1 MQKPSYFEEIREKA
15 SKRWD
20 QLEGDPDLAGPWHQL
35 FKQVQSPRHIVSELL
50 QNADDAGATEAS
62 IKIENGIFIFQHNG
76 EDFAP
81 EHLASIC
88 RFGYS
93 NKRAL
98 HTIGFRGIGFKST
111 FSLGDKVELF
121 TPSLSLAFHKRRF
134 TEPVWT
140 DGKIGQTE
148 VTEVRVKISDEH
160 RQREVEKNLQD
171 WLKSPVSLLF
181 FKNIR
186 RIEIQD
192 QSVHWQSLGV
202 GPAKNTEWMALSS
215 DYENPF
221 LLIRS
226 EPEDFPDD
234 ALREIKQERMLA
246 EEDMD
251 FPPCRVDIVLGA
263 TGRLFVVL
271 PTGVETK
278 LPFACNAPFI
288 QDPARMKIKDPEI
301 SPTNRWLLERVGK
314 LACLTMLDWLRN
326 EGVGIAERAQAYGLM
341 PNVNREDSS
350 LEGTCATI
358 TEEAFAE
365 SISDQKFILTGGE
378 KTSLVEQGII
388 IPDEVFDVWPAEQA
402 ATIFDDNGRPIISSC
417 ISEKNRTKLVDWG
430 FSEEISKNRIINT
443 LKANHLPKPKNWR
456 QLLNLWSYIS
466 SEMTAY
472 YFPLG
477 KRENVRIVPV
487 RGKEVLYS
495 ASEVVRLGEK
505 RLLQSEEDWQFLSDH
520 LIVLNHN
527 WPQFLTD
534 QKKEAEEKEDTDLE
548 EKVDDAFAV
557 LESIGLDE
565 SSDANQTIERV
576 ALEFFQKEGLKLADL
591 VQLSQIA
598 AKLGASAGN
607 SFKFATRDRTMHATS
622 ETVFYDQ
629 DGTLET
635 FFPDSW
641 HESRMLHEDYTR
653 VFKSCSQEEWNRWV
667 ASGRA
672 GLYTFAPMAET
683 RKTIFGKYKIEQD
696 LRARGL
702 QGEITLP
709 RVTNQFAV
717 FDWDFDE
724 TLWDHWEALAEDN
737 EYIWGD
743 LVEQILMQP
752 TSFWSKAKSARAVQ
766 YATTGNPTTIT
777 HSPLAPSWILKLRD
791 LNCLKDTKGFYRKPS
806 DLMMRMPETESLMDV
821 EPFVHALLDREA
833 TKPLLS
839 LLGVQDKPT
848 GPDGLLGRLRA
859 LSKAPNAPAQE
870 VEKWYRRLDQ
880 MLDTCSTNDKV
891 KIMHAFRMEKLILTE
906 GGGWATTASVFLSS
920 HEEDVPGADI
930 IRASVRDLTLW
941 HKIGVA
947 DRPTADLALK
957 WLGELSSGQALS
969 QDDLRRVRN
978 LLPLYPYS
986 IWNDCQHWLNL
997 VGEWAPT
1004 DTFKYALTMQ
1014 SLVRYENLHPWVKQ
1028 ATANFQSLPVEVL
1041 QGEPF
1046 TEIQTLASQIEE
1058 RMDKQHST
1066 GLTEKKIWLNSLGE
1080 ELSRIILKSETEMER
1095 IRALGRNL
1103 AATGWQRTPGLEVI
1117 PYIDGKPAG
1126 TPRGTDVVWLD
1137 GVLYYEDMPRAKL
1150 ARHVPEKLG
1159 QIFANGDVTA
1169 ALQYC
1174 FDRSAEAITEYM
1186 EENFNLEVRAPA
1198 EEQQIPAQTS
1208 QKEEK
1213 SSQNDEPSAN
1223 PMTPEEKTDDPASS
1237 LPTEDVDLEEIDEP
1251 PQEDLEDFDQDIRPR
1266 PATKSVRPGIMER
1279 YAKSRGY
1286 KKDGEDRFF
1295 HDNGD
1300 WVGKTHG
1307 ERFPW
1312 AQWASDGSLKRYF
1325 WPREHCLEQ
1334 ESLEIDADVWSLMEK
1349 SPDKY
1354 VLLLVNIQDQP
1365 IEVCGSRLKAM
1376 QDDGTLTLY
1385 PAKYRL
1391 VFKVPHS

>member
-1 MQKPSYFEEIREKA
+1 M
-15 SKRWD
+15 
-20 QLEGDPDLAGPWHQL
+20 
-35 FKQVQSPRHIVSELL
+35 
-50 QNADDAGATEAS
+50 
-62 IKIENGIFIFQHNG
+62 
-76 EDFAP
+76 
-81 EHLASIC
+81 
-88 RFGYS
+88 
-93 NKRAL
+93 
-98 HTIGFRGIGFKST
+98 
-111 FSLGDKVELF
+111 
-121 TPSLSLAFHKRRF
+121 
-134 TEPVWT
+134 
-140 DGKIGQTE
+140 
-148 VTEVRVKISDEH
+148 
-160 RQREVEKNLQD
+160 
-171 WLKSPVSLLF
+171 
-181 FKNIR
+181 
-186 RIEIQD
+186 
-192 QSVHWQSLGV
+192 GV

-226 EPEDFPDD
+226 EPEYFPDD

-278 LPFACNAPFI
+278 LPFACNSPFI

-314 LACLTMLDWLRN
+314 LACSTMLDWLRN

-358 TEEAFAE
+358 TEEAFAK
-365 SISDQKFILTGGE
+365 SISDQKIILTGGE

-388 IPDEVFDVWPAEQA
+388 IPDEVSDVWPAEQA
-402 ATIFDDNGRPIISSC
+402 ATIFDDNRRPIISSY
-417 ISEKNRTKLVDWG
+417 ISAENRTKLVDWG
-430 FSEEISKNRIINT
+430 FSQEISKNRIINT

-456 QLLNLWSYIS
+456 QLLNLWSYLS
-466 SEMTAY
+466 NEMTSY
-472 YFPLG
+472 CFPLV
-477 KRENVRIVPV
+477 KKEDVRIVPV

-505 RLLQSEEDWQFLSDH
+505 RILQSEEDWQFLSEY

-527 WPQFLTD
+527 WPQFLAD
-534 QKKEAEEKEDTDLE
+534 QRKEAEEKEDSDLE
-548 EKVDDAFAV
+548 KKVDSAFAV
-557 LESIGLDE
+557 LKSIGLDVT
-565 SSDANQTIERV
+565 SDANQTIERV
-576 ALEFFQKEGLKLADL
+576 SKKFFKKEGLKLL
-591 VQLSQIA
+591 ELIQLSQIA
-598 AKLGASAGN
+598 AKLGATVGE
-607 SFKFATRDRTMHATS
+607 SFKFTTRDCVMRPTK
-622 ETVFYDQ
+622 EVIFYDQ

-635 FFPDSW
+635 FFPEDW
-641 HESRMLHEDYTR
+641 HKNRMLHTDYTSF
-653 VFKSCSQEEWNRWV
+653 FKSCSREEWNKWV
-667 ASGRA
+667 LSGNS
-672 GLYTFAPMAET
+672 GLHTFAPIIEELVSV
-683 RKTIFGKYKIEQD
+683 FGNHNMESEMRQ
-696 LRARGL
+696 RGFK
-702 QGEITLP
+702 GRFLP
-709 RVTNQFAV
+709 PYVTGQFAF
-717 FDWDFDE
+717 FDWDFE
-724 TLWDHWEALAEDN
+724 RTLWDHWESVAGDN
-737 EYIWGD
+737 ENIWGD
-743 LVEQILMQP
+743 LVERILMQP
-752 TSFWSKAKSARAVQ
+752 ASFWAKAKAIKPIQ
-766 YATTGNPTTIT
+766 YATTGNTRTI
-777 HSPLAPSWILKLRD
+777 SFDPLAPSWILKLHD
-791 LNCLKDTKGFYRKPS
+791 LHCLKDTKGFYRKPA
-806 DLMMRMPETESLMDV
+806 DLMMRTPETESLMDV

-839 LLGVQDKPT
+839 LLGVQDRPT
-848 GPDGLLGRLRA
+848 GPDGLLGRVRA
-859 LSKAPNAPAQE
+859 LSKAPNAPAHE

-880 MLDTCSTNDKV
+880 MLDSCSTNDKV
-891 KIMHAFRMEKLILTE
+891 KISQAFRDEKLILTE
-906 GGGWATTASVFLSS
+906 GGSWATTASVFLSS

-930 IRASVRDLTLW
+930 VRASVRDLALW
-941 HKIGVA
+941 QKIGVA
-947 DRPTADLALK
+947 DRPTADLAMK
-957 WLGELSSGQALS
+957 WLDELPSGQTLS

-997 VGEWAPT
+997 AGEWVPT
-1004 DTFKYALTMQ
+1004 ESFKYAITMQ
-1014 SLVRYENLHPWVKQ
+1014 SLVKYENLHPWVKQ

-1080 ELSRIILKSETEMER
+1080 ELSRIILKSEIEMER
-1095 IRALGRNL
+1095 IRALARNL
-1103 AATGWQRTPGLEVI
+1103 AATSWQRIPGLEVI

-1137 GVLYYEDMPRAKL
+1137 CVLYYEDMPRAKL

-1186 EENFNLEVRAPA
+1186 EENFNLDACDPA
-1198 EEQQIPAQTS
+1198 EEQQIPDQTS
-1208 QKEEK
+1208 QQEENPF
-1213 SSQNDEPSAN
+1213 QNDGPSSDPA
-1223 PMTPEEKTDDPASS
+1223 TPEEETDDSASS
-1237 LPTEDVDLEEIDEP
+1237 LPTEDTDLEEIDES
-1251 PQEDLEDFDQDIRPR
+1251 PQEDLEDFDQDIQLRPAPKLLRPR
-1266 PATKSVRPGIMER
+1266 LMER

-1300 WVGKTHG
+1300 WVAKTHG

-1312 AQWASDGSLKRYF
+1312 AQWAADGGLKCYL

-1334 ESLEIDADVWSLMEK
+1334 EPLEIDADVWSLMEK

-1365 IEVCGSRLKAM
+1365 IEVSGNRLKAM